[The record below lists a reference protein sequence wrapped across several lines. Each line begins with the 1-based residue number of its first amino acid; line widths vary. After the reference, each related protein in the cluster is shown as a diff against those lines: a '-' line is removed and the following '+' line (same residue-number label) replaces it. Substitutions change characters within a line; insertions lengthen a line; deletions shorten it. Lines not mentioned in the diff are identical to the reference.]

1 MIDELN
7 TFEAE
12 FGKMGI
18 SKEQKRKRVELA
30 ESLLD
35 VFLYAFSW
43 AATQHENGVG
53 DAVIEQELWEMLE
66 EDVLSS
72 IPDEVKHAVSVPE
85 AHIEVSSEDGID
97 SYIKDQIFVLAASIA
112 ATTIAHIA
120 QEYYTSYE
128 RAWKAAADE
137 SHSIYNYYDE
147 REAILSGKTSKTWN
161 TVLDGRER
169 ITHNAADGQTV
180 PIGGVFKVGNS
191 LLRFPLDNSLG
202 ADVSEIAGCRCWVTY
217 GNRYAAVQKKSEKD
231 IKENIEQTRVSNNMS
246 GKEILM
252 SRVESG
258 QYPMVLNANKQ
269 NRHMPQ
275 SDDYKA
281 GASYLTISESE
292 IKELVESL
300 HGNGNIHINDRGN
313 QIKETV
319 EADRI
324 IGYTIDEESGEFF
337 ETDRFTIHYSKT
349 GYHIVPTRK
358 TT

>member
-30 ESLLD
+30 ETLLD

-43 AATQHENGVG
+43 AAMQHENGVG

-66 EDVLSS
+66 QDILSS
-72 IPDEVKHAVSVPE
+72 IPDEVKYTESVPE
-85 AHIEVSSEDGID
+85 SHIEISSEDGID
-97 SYIKDQIFVLAASIA
+97 SYVKDQIFVLAASIA

-128 RAWKAAADE
+128 RAWKAAVDE
-137 SHSIYNYYDE
+137 SHSIYNYFDE

-169 ITHNAADGQTV
+169 TTHNAADGQTV
-180 PIGGVFKVGNS
+180 PIGGVFKVGSS

-217 GNRYAAVQKKSEKD
+217 GNKYTAVQKKSIEKPVNRD
-231 IKENIEQTRVSNNMS
+231 IIRGQRQMPMNLQFFSEKALKNQSDADLLRGIRSLEAQIEEHKYKIAHPSEFWMAWDTFDSARKERELWHWE
-246 GKEILM
+246 KEIKNFEK
-252 SRVESG
+252 SIE
-258 QYPMVLNANKQ
+258 
-269 NRHMPQ
+269 NRRIE
-275 SDDYKA
+275 
-281 GASYLTISESE
+281 LTE
-292 IKELVESL
+292 
-300 HGNGNIHINDRGN
+300 RG
-313 QIKETV
+313 KL
-319 EADRI
+319 
-324 IGYTIDEESGEFF
+324 
-337 ETDRFTIHYSKT
+337 
-349 GYHIVPTRK
+349 
-358 TT
+358 